1 MFVYRNMDINKDK
14 LERIQ
19 QCYPK
24 SFQYELAD
32 RDITTKYNI
41 ILQDD
46 ISESPEY
53 HLLHSPQGAW
63 RDLDHDLEKAR
74 NVHSS

>member
-1 MFVYRNMDINKDK
+1 MFAYPNMDINKDK

-24 SFQYELAD
+24 SIQYELAD

-46 ISESPEY
+46 ILKSPEY
-53 HLLHSPQGAW
+53 HLPHFQQ
-63 RDLDHDLEKAR
+63 D
-74 NVHSS
+74 V